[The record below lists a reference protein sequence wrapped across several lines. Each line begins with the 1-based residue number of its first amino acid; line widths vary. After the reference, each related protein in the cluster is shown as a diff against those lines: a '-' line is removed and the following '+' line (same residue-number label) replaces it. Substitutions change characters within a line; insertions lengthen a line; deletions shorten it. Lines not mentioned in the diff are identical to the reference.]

1 MPLEVSV
8 WHNAG
13 YQIDS
18 TDPDRAMP
26 DGLAAAYQFMPA
38 AGPGQWVWCFLDE
51 TVGLWVMLQPFEDII
66 RVQLAEDWY
75 ACDSAAANILI
86 ALGDADEW
94 LGFATGYAVTV
105 YDPLGA
111 IANDLL
117 AVSDSSGNWYMPAG
131 TCAIVK
137 RFADD
142 NAWEPLRFMPGQ
154 CPTSSSSSSSSGSS
168 GSSSGSSGS
177 SSGIE
182 SSGSGSGGGGAC
194 ACQMLCPVCVDN
206 EGRVVGGY
214 VASLVNTG
222 GGSGCSSGTSS
233 FDLVVSGTWWS
244 PIGCPEPGSSSG
256 SSGSG
261 SSGSG
266 SSGSSGSGGSGWQL
280 VAQGLTDPTN
290 EPGPLQS
297 TSVPMDCIGAN
308 LIVVSIAYQGSAYL
322 SQRQRGQ
329 QLDADYPNQRRRC
342 DPECPVLLPTPPYR
356 PRKLSTST
364 AIQVTR

>member
-1 MPLEVSV
+1 MRTAKFFSASPARPPAKTRIPAGIDAEGGSAKRDPDVPQIALFEITGKFAPGSPTDGTPNPPYGNWYSARRRRSSTIPPAKWSTPRDAGDEDTVPLEVSV

-168 GSSSGSSGS
+168 GSRLGQQRFVQRDR
-177 SSGIE
+177 IFR
-182 SSGSGSGGGGAC
+182 
-194 ACQMLCPVCVDN
+194 L
-206 EGRVVGGY
+206 
-214 VASLVNTG
+214 
-222 GGSGCSSGTSS
+222 
-233 FDLVVSGTWWS
+233 
-244 PIGCPEPGSSSG
+244 
-256 SSGSG
+256 
-261 SSGSG
+261 
-266 SSGSSGSGGSGWQL
+266 
-280 VAQGLTDPTN
+280 
-290 EPGPLQS
+290 
-297 TSVPMDCIGAN
+297 
-308 LIVVSIAYQGSAYL
+308 
-322 SQRQRGQ
+322 RQRG
-329 QLDADYPNQRRRC
+329 RRR
-342 DPECPVLLPTPPYR
+342 VRLPNALSCLRRQRGARRGRLRGFTGQYR
-356 PRKLSTST
+356 RRQRVQQRHLVFRPGCQRHVVVADRLPG
-364 AIQVTR
+364 ARQQQWQ